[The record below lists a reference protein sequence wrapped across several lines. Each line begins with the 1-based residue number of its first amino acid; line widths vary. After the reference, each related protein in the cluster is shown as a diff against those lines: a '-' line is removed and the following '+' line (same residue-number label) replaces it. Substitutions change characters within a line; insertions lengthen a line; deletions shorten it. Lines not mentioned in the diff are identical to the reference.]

1 MRKNSGTDKVT
12 LLSVLGAIA
21 LIATPIAIY
30 PKESAQFIR
39 STYLWTVDI
48 FGATYMIFGACMLLF
63 VLYIAFSRFGNHR
76 LGGNDIGPDY
86 SLFSW
91 ASMLFCSG
99 IGGGILYWSVV
110 EWAYYAGEGLFG
122 IEPFS
127 DRAYHLASAY
137 GVFHWGLTG
146 WALYTIPAIAVAVPF
161 YKHNIGSLRLSSA
174 LRTSKENIVEKT
186 TIGRIVDFI
195 FVIVLIGA
203 SGGTIG
209 MYVPVI
215 GAGFS
220 ELLGIDHDL
229 NLDLTMLAVCTG
241 LFAFSVYRGIYSGI
255 RVISNINIMISLI
268 FLFAILV
275 LGPATEILSLTVN
288 SMTELTRNFFA
299 MNTLGITEDS
309 EFAEAWT
316 IFYWAWWIALGP
328 QVGLFVAR
336 VSKGRT
342 LKEVVLGMLVF
353 GSLGC
358 FLFFSILG
366 NYSMNLEL
374 TGQMNVSQ
382 TLTDIGHQA
391 TATKV
396 LMTLPF
402 GELFV
407 LAYCLIVIV
416 FIATSYDSVSYI
428 LASHVQEVTNEET
441 EPSRNNRLIWAF
453 VLSILPAC
461 LFLINSNRIAM
472 DVILLMSPPLL
483 ILFPIFIF
491 CMLKTLRSE
500 QNES

>member
-1 MRKNSGTDKVT
+1 MTKNSSTDKIT
-12 LLSVLGAIA
+12 TLSVLGAIA
-21 LIATPIAIY
+21 LIAIPIALY
-30 PKESAQFIR
+30 PKESADFIR
-39 STYLWTVDI
+39 STYLLTVDI

-63 VLYIAFSRFGNHR
+63 VLYIAFSKFGNHR

-91 ASMLFCSG
+91 ACMLFCSG
-99 IGGGILYWSVV
+99 IGGGILYWSIV

-137 GVFHWGLTG
+137 GVFHWGFTG

-174 LRTSKENIVEKT
+174 LRTSKNNIVEKT
-186 TIGRIVDFI
+186 TFGRIVDFI
-195 FVIVLIGA
+195 FVLVLIGA
-203 SGGTIG
+203 SGGSIG
-209 MYVPVI
+209 LYVPII

-220 ELLGIDHDL
+220 ELLNINHDL
-229 NLDLTMLAVCTG
+229 NLDLSMLAVCTG

-255 RVISNINIMISLI
+255 RVISNINIIISLL
-268 FLFAILV
+268 FLLGVLA
-275 LGPATEILSLTVN
+275 LGPAGEIFTLT
-288 SMTELTRNFFA
+288 SQAMSELGKNFFA
-299 MNTLGITEDS
+299 MNTLGIVEDS

-366 NYSMNLEL
+366 NYAINLEL
-374 TGQMNVSQ
+374 TGQMNVTQ
-382 TLTDIGHQA
+382 TLSDIGHQA
-391 TATKV
+391 TSTKI
-396 LMTLPF
+396 LMTLPY
-402 GELFV
+402 GEMFV
-407 LAYCLIVIV
+407 LAYSIIVIIFV
-416 FIATSYDSVSYI
+416 ATSYDSVSYI
-428 LASHVQEVTNEET
+428 LASHVQEVTNDET
-441 EPSRNNRLIWAF
+441 EPARKNRLMWAF
-453 VLSILPAC
+453 VLSILPAA

-491 CMLKTLRSE
+491 CMLKTLR
-500 QNES
+500 QD

>member
-1 MRKNSGTDKVT
+1 MRKSSSTDQFT
-12 LLSVLGAIA
+12 RLSVLGAIA
-21 LIATPIAIY
+21 LIAIPIAIY
-30 PKESAQFIR
+30 PKESAEFIR
-39 STYLWTVDI
+39 STYLMTVDI

-63 VLYIAFSRFGNHR
+63 VLFVAFSRFGSHR
-76 LGGNDIGPDY
+76 LGGDDIGPDY

-91 ASMLFCSG
+91 ACMLFCSG
-99 IGGGILYWSVV
+99 IGGGILYWSIV

-137 GVFHWGLTG
+137 GVFHWGPTG

-161 YKHNIGSLRLSSA
+161 YKYRIGSLRLSSA
-174 LRTSKENIVEKT
+174 LRTSKENIIEKT
-186 TIGRIVDFI
+186 TFGRMVDFI
-195 FVIVLIGA
+195 FVLVLIGA
-203 SGGTIG
+203 SGGSIG
-209 MYVPVI
+209 LYVPII

-220 ELLGIDHDL
+220 ELLNIEHDL
-229 NLDLTMLAVCTG
+229 NLDLSMLAICTG

-255 RVISNINIMISLI
+255 RVISNLNIIISLL
-268 FLFAILV
+268 FLVAIIA
-275 LGPATEILSLTVN
+275 LGPAREIMALTMN
-288 SMTELTRNFFA
+288 SVVELGKNFFE
-299 MNTLGITEDS
+299 MNTLGIIEDS

-342 LKEVVLGMLVF
+342 LKEVVLGMMIF

-366 NYSMNLEL
+366 NYAVNLEL
-374 TGQMNVSQ
+374 SGQMNVSQ
-382 TLTDIGHQA
+382 TLSDIGHQA
-391 TATKV
+391 TSTKI
-396 LMTLPF
+396 LMTLPY
-402 GELFV
+402 GEIFV
-407 LAYCLIVIV
+407 LAYSLIVIIFV
-416 FIATSYDSVSYI
+416 ATSYDSVSYI

-441 EPSRNNRLIWAF
+441 EPERKDRLMWAF
-453 VLSILPAC
+453 VLSILPAA

-483 ILFPIFIF
+483 VLFPIFIF
-491 CMLKTLRSE
+491 CMIKTLGSKS
-500 QNES
+500 N